1 MTNFSIKILIKYIF
15 IKNKRLLAEE
25 KCWDMSERNLIL
37 TVQIFIAFNCIIPY
51 FNIKKIRISK
61 SEKTK
66 LPVLFSNVYTDQ

>member
-25 KCWDMSERNLIL
+25 KCCDMSERNLIL
-37 TVQIFIAFNCIIPY
+37 TVQMFIAFNCIRPY

-66 LPVLFSNVYTDQ
+66 LPVLFSNLYTDQ